1 MKLWTET
8 LGCKVNTYE
17 TEVIKSEFLNSG
29 YTLAED
35 VTDADVVVVNTCSVT
50 NQSDA
55 KSRKVIRRCK
65 RENPGAV
72 IVACGCSTQH
82 HQDELKEL
90 GIDVL
95 IGNKDKTK
103 VVSYVEEFLKDHKKV
118 SIFYDL
124 LHSDFEDMTIN
135 HYEDRTRAFVKI
147 QDGCN
152 NYCAYCIIPY
162 LRGTIRNKDFD
173 VAVKEINDLANN
185 GFKEIVLTGIHTGSY
200 PRLTELIKEIS
211 KNPNLERIRISSIE
225 ITELDDVFLE
235 EFKNNKKL
243 CDHMHV
249 PVQAACDNTLKK
261 MNRKYDMERYISII
275 NKLREVRPDINIT
288 TDLIVGF
295 PSETKE
301 DFEESYNNAKLIKFG
316 KIHVFP
322 FSKRDGTVAA
332 RMENLVSDQ
341 EKDERAHKM
350 IELSNEL
357 EHDYYVKFIG
367 RCLNVLVEEVFDDY
381 STGHTSNYIKVN
393 IKGKLEHNKDYL
405 VKITEVDGT
414 TVYGEAIEKQPFLWY
429 NLQQQGILLLERVLR
444 HILSTTFV
452 NNTR

>member
-35 VTDADVVVVNTCSVT
+35 VTDANVVVVNTCSVT

-65 RENPGAV
+65 RENPEAV

-103 VVSYVEEFLKDHKKV
+103 IVSYVEKFLKDHKRV
-118 SIFYDL
+118 SNFYDL

-225 ITELDDVFLE
+225 ITELDDEFLE

-367 RCLNVLVEEVFDDY
+367 RCLNVLVEEVFDDH
-381 STGHTSNYIKVN
+381 STGHTSNYIKIN
-393 IKGKLEHNKDYL
+393 IKGKLEHNRDYL

-414 TVYGEAIEKQPFLWY
+414 TVYGEAIEK
-429 NLQQQGILLLERVLR
+429 
-444 HILSTTFV
+444 
-452 NNTR
+452 

>member
-65 RENPGAV
+65 RENPEAV

-103 VVSYVEEFLKDHKKV
+103 IVSYVEKFLKDHKRV
-118 SIFYDL
+118 SNFYDL
-124 LHSDFEDMTIN
+124 LHTDFEDMTIN

-225 ITELDDVFLE
+225 ITELDDEFLE

-367 RCLNVLVEEVFDDY
+367 RCLNVLVEEVLDDH

-393 IKGKLEHNKDYL
+393 INGKLEHNRDYL

-414 TVYGEAIEKQPFLWY
+414 TVYGEAIEK
-429 NLQQQGILLLERVLR
+429 
-444 HILSTTFV
+444 
-452 NNTR
+452 

>member
-1 MKLWTET
+1 
-8 LGCKVNTYE
+8 
-17 TEVIKSEFLNSG
+17 
-29 YTLAED
+29 
-35 VTDADVVVVNTCSVT
+35 
-50 NQSDA
+50 
-55 KSRKVIRRCK
+55 
-65 RENPGAV
+65 
-72 IVACGCSTQH
+72 
-82 HQDELKEL
+82 
-90 GIDVL
+90 
-95 IGNKDKTK
+95 
-103 VVSYVEEFLKDHKKV
+103 
-118 SIFYDL
+118 
-124 LHSDFEDMTIN
+124 
-135 HYEDRTRAFVKI
+135 
-147 QDGCN
+147 
-152 NYCAYCIIPY
+152 
-162 LRGTIRNKDFD
+162 
-173 VAVKEINDLANN
+173 
-185 GFKEIVLTGIHTGSY
+185 
-200 PRLTELIKEIS
+200 
-211 KNPNLERIRISSIE
+211 
-225 ITELDDVFLE
+225 
-235 EFKNNKKL
+235 
-243 CDHMHV
+243 MHV

-367 RCLNVLVEEVFDDY
+367 RCLNVLVEEVFDDH

-414 TVYGEAIEKQPFLWY
+414 TVYGEAIEK
-429 NLQQQGILLLERVLR
+429 
-444 HILSTTFV
+444 
-452 NNTR
+452 

>member
-1 MKLWTET
+1 MI
-8 LGCKVNTYE
+8 YY
-17 TEVIKSEFLNSG
+17 S
-29 YTLAED
+29 
-35 VTDADVVVVNTCSVT
+35 
-50 NQSDA
+50 
-55 KSRKVIRRCK
+55 
-65 RENPGAV
+65 
-72 IVACGCSTQH
+72 
-82 HQDELKEL
+82 
-90 GIDVL
+90 
-95 IGNKDKTK
+95 
-103 VVSYVEEFLKDHKKV
+103 
-118 SIFYDL
+118 
-124 LHSDFEDMTIN
+124 
-135 HYEDRTRAFVKI
+135 
-147 QDGCN
+147 
-152 NYCAYCIIPY
+152 
-162 LRGTIRNKDFD
+162 
-173 VAVKEINDLANN
+173 
-185 GFKEIVLTGIHTGSY
+185 
-200 PRLTELIKEIS
+200 
-211 KNPNLERIRISSIE
+211 
-225 ITELDDVFLE
+225 
-235 EFKNNKKL
+235 
-243 CDHMHV
+243 
-249 PVQAACDNTLKK
+249 
-261 MNRKYDMERYISII
+261 YISII

-414 TVYGEAIEKQPFLWY
+414 TVYGEAIEK
-429 NLQQQGILLLERVLR
+429 
-444 HILSTTFV
+444 
-452 NNTR
+452 

>member
-103 VVSYVEEFLKDHKKV
+103 VVSYVEDFLKDHKKV

-332 RMENLVSDQ
+332 RMENLVRS
-341 EKDERAHKM
+341 R
-350 IELSNEL
+350 
-357 EHDYYVKFIG
+357 
-367 RCLNVLVEEVFDDY
+367 
-381 STGHTSNYIKVN
+381 
-393 IKGKLEHNKDYL
+393 KG
-405 VKITEVDGT
+405 
-414 TVYGEAIEKQPFLWY
+414 
-429 NLQQQGILLLERVLR
+429 
-444 HILSTTFV
+444 
-452 NNTR
+452 

>member
-1 MKLWTET
+1 MTFKIIT

-17 TEVIKSEFLNSG
+17 SEVMQEKLIKAGYQNLSE
-29 YTLAED
+29 ED
-35 VTDADVVVVNTCSVT
+35 KASDIVIINTCSVT
-50 NQSDA
+50 NMADS
-55 KSRKVIRRCK
+55 KSRKLIRHAK
-65 RENPGAV
+65 RENPECILV
-72 IVACGCSTQH
+72 VCGCSAEN
-82 HQDELKEL
+82 HQADLKDL
-90 GIDVL
+90 DIDIL
-95 IGNKDKTK
+95 IGNTGKSKI
-103 VVSYVEEFLKDHKKV
+103 VELINDYLINKIPYTYFAGTR
-118 SIFYDL
+118 DL
-124 LHSDFEDMTIN
+124 EFEDMQVDKFTS
-135 HYEDRTRAFVKI
+135 HTRGFIKV

-152 NYCAYCIIPY
+152 NFCTYCIIPY
-162 LRGTIRNKDFD
+162 MRGNIRSKNFD
-173 VAVKEINDLANN
+173 TALKEAETLVAN
-185 GFKEIVLTGIHTGSY
+185 GHKEIVLTGIHTGSY

-341 EKDERAHKM
+341 EKDERSHKM

-367 RCLNVLVEEVFDDY
+367 RCLNVLVEEVFDDH

-414 TVYGEAIEKQPFLWY
+414 TVYGEAIEK
-429 NLQQQGILLLERVLR
+429 
-444 HILSTTFV
+444 
-452 NNTR
+452 

>member
-65 RENPGAV
+65 RENHGAV

-103 VVSYVEEFLKDHKKV
+103 VVSYVEDFLKDHKKV

-295 PSETKE
+295 PSETKD